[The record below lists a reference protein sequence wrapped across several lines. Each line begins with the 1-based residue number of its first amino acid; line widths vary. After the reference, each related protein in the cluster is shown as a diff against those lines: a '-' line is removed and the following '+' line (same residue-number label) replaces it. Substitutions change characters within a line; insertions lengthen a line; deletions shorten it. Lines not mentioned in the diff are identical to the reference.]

1 MTNRDRRNARQPSSD
16 PSTNVPL
23 NPPDVPVGEKEAQL
37 EGRNP
42 DQTAYFDR
50 SAVDGLG
57 EVDPTDVYEGELE
70 AGEDADLPDDNES
83 LEMLTELELR
93 DGETDDAMEA
103 VEEGLTY
110 VAPIDPPTSPSVS
123 SRDDSE
129 VASGFGASSLD
140 EEYDADH
147 HSGFMPDDDEMT
159 ARVRDAFRADSIT
172 NQYADTVAIRTRN
185 GVVLLRGIVDDLD
198 DTDNLIAV
206 ASDVTGV
213 TEVVDQL
220 RVRGME

>member
-1 MTNRDRRNARQPSSD
+1 MTDRERRAPRKPSSD

-23 NPPDVPVGEKEAQL
+23 NPPDVPVEEKQAEL

-57 EVDPTDVYEGELE
+57 ELDPTDIYEGELE
-70 AGEDADLPDDNES
+70 AGVDADVPGDNES
-83 LEMLTELELR
+83 LEMLTELEMR

-103 VEEGLTY
+103 IEEGLTY
-110 VAPIDPPTSPSVS
+110 VAPMDPPTSPSAMS
-123 SRDDSE
+123 FDGAE
-129 VASGFGASSLD
+129 VASGFGASSLE

-147 HSGFMPDDDEMT
+147 HSGFLPDDDEMT
-159 ARVRDAFRADSIT
+159 ARVRDAFRADSLT
-172 NQYADTVAIRTRN
+172 NQYADTVAIRTRG
-185 GVVLLRGIVDDLD
+185 GVVLLRGIVDDLG
-198 DTDNLIAV
+198 DTDNLVAV

-213 TEVVDQL
+213 TEVREEL
-220 RVRGME
+220 RVRGMR

>member
-1 MTNRDRRNARQPSSD
+1 MTDRERRASRKPSSD

-23 NPPDVPVGEKEAQL
+23 NPPDVPVEEKQAEL

-57 EVDPTDVYEGELE
+57 ELGPTDIYEGELE
-70 AGEDADLPDDNES
+70 AGVDPDLADDNES
-83 LEMLTELELR
+83 LELLTELEMR

-103 VEEGLTY
+103 IEEGLTY
-110 VAPIDPPTSPSVS
+110 VAPMDPPTAPSA
-123 SRDDSE
+123 DSFDGAE
-129 VASGFGASSLD
+129 VASGFGASSLE

-159 ARVRDAFRADSIT
+159 ARVRDAFRADSLT
-172 NQYADTVAIRTRN
+172 NQYADTVAIRTRG
-185 GVVLLRGIVDDLD
+185 GVVLLRGIVDDLG
-198 DTDNLIAV
+198 DTDNLVAV

-213 TEVVDQL
+213 TEVREEL
-220 RVRGME
+220 RVRGMR

>member
-1 MTNRDRRNARQPSSD
+1 MTDRDRRAARRPSSD

-57 EVDPTDVYEGELE
+57 EVDPTDVDEGELE
-70 AGEDADLPDDNES
+70 AGEDADLPSDDES
-83 LEMLTELELR
+83 LEMLTDLELR

-110 VAPIDPPTSPSVS
+110 VAPTDPPTSPSDS
-123 SRDDSE
+123 FDDAE
-129 VASGFGASSLD
+129 VASGFGGSSLD
-140 EEYDADH
+140 EAYDADH
-147 HSGFMPDDDEMT
+147 HSGFDPDDDEMT
-159 ARVRDAFRADSIT
+159 ARVRDAFRADSLT
-172 NQYADTVAIRTRN
+172 NQYAHTVAIRTRG
-185 GVVLLRGIVDDLD
+185 GVVLLRGIVDDID

-213 TEVVDQL
+213 TEVVDEL
-220 RVRGME
+220 KVRGM

>member
-1 MTNRDRRNARQPSSD
+1 MTDRERRATRKPSSD

-23 NPPDVPVGEKEAQL
+23 NPPDVPVEEKQAEL

-57 EVDPTDVYEGELE
+57 ELDPTDVYEGELE
-70 AGEDADLPDDNES
+70 AGVDDDLPDDNES
-83 LEMLTELELR
+83 LEMLTELEMR

-110 VAPIDPPTSPSVS
+110 VAPMDPPTSPSATS
-123 SRDDSE
+123 FDGAE

-147 HSGFMPDDDEMT
+147 HSGFLPDDDEMT
-159 ARVRDAFRADSIT
+159 ARVRDAFRADSLT
-172 NQYADTVAIRTRN
+172 NEYADTVAIRTRG
-185 GVVLLRGIVDDLD
+185 GVVLLRGIVDDIG

-206 ASDVTGV
+206 ASDVAGV
-213 TEVVDQL
+213 TEVVDKL
-220 RVRGME
+220 RVRGIE